1 MERSVLLKAFTDN
14 PIVLR
19 DLRATMRGTRAFWF
33 QAAYLGLL
41 GILAVTGYAISTNQ
55 NLFGSLMGNSYG
67 PRAFSIVDAQ
77 EQLQRFYYFIFMTLA
92 GLITLIAPALT
103 ATSVSDERQRQSL
116 DLLVTT
122 PLSATEMLVG
132 KLMSSLAF
140 LGVLLALSLP
150 ASALCVLLGGASI
163 GDMFRVYG
171 LLAVD
176 AVVLA
181 SIGLYFSCACKQSL
195 HAVVWTYFSVISFV
209 LITLYGGYIVGASN
223 NNPAS
228 VAPLLPIAAIGLLS
242 PIATVFPSA
251 GQNIVL
257 GSIQIPVA
265 LAMLPAA
272 FLAIRLLLTAAAYRF
287 GTFGAES
294 GRSLRKQVLLVTGI
308 VMTTLGYS
316 LTAKNGPLHT
326 IYMDRAN
333 GVESYADNPLV
344 IIGLLLGVFT
354 CIFALSLPFLPGLF
368 VPVKA
373 EDAPPGDAQ
382 NAQIGRDNGY
392 FSFSSMLLPRHSG
405 ALPYFYSW
413 LGIITMSLFA
423 GIYLGLGFCDELTP
437 RALLAGTIYVAG
449 AGTLAWGLARLA
461 SRFIRAASSARALA
475 FGLFVLLNAVP
486 ALPLTL
492 MNDYQETGKVA
503 FITWLGS
510 PFLYNSNHDM
520 FLPSIVISGIVALI
534 TGLIVGMVSNPQ
546 KK

>member
-55 NLFGSLMGNSYG
+55 NLFSSLTGSSYG

-77 EQLQRFYYFIFMTLA
+77 QQLQRFYYFIFMTLA

-195 HAVVWTYFSVISFV
+195 HAVIWTYFSVISFV
-209 LITLYGGYIVGASN
+209 LITLYGGYLLGTN
-223 NNPAS
+223 NNPTS

-257 GSIQIPVA
+257 GSVQIPVA

-316 LTAKNGPLHT
+316 LTAKNGVLNT
-326 IYMDRAN
+326 IYMNRAN
-333 GVESYADNPLV
+333 GVESYATNSLV
-344 IIGLLLGVFT
+344 IIGLLSGIFT
-354 CIFALSLPFLPGLF
+354 IIFALSLPFLPGLF

-413 LGIITMSLFA
+413 LGIITMSLFV
-423 GIYLGLGFCDELTP
+423 GIYSGLGFCDELTL
-437 RALLAGTIYVAG
+437 RVLLAGTIYVAG

-492 MNDYQETGKVA
+492 MNDYQTTAKGM
-503 FITWLGS
+503 FIAWLGA
-510 PFLYNSNHDM
+510 PFLFNSVREM
-520 FLPSIVISGIVALI
+520 LLPAIVISGIVALV
-534 TGLIVGMVSNPQ
+534 TGLVVGMVSNPQ